1 MTLDLRQLRYFVAV
15 AEEGHVTRAAEK
27 LGIGQPPLSQQIK
40 ALEQQLGHKLFRRR
54 PRGVE
59 LTACGRVLFLEAR
72 DILGR
77 LEQAERAVRHT
88 GRGERGELRLG
99 VAPTAPFHPFVPA
112 VIRGFRDTHPDV
124 TVGLDECLSGPA
136 IQGLRD
142 ARLDAAFVRANLA
155 DRQGLAVHRILDEPM
170 VMALPAGHALAAAE
184 TIEGIRL
191 SRFADDSFIAFA
203 RKEGPGMFEATLA
216 ACLAAGFTP
225 RIGQDAPRITS
236 TLSLVAVGLGVAMV
250 PRSAGCMHLEGI
262 VFRELSAP
270 DRPTVPINLVYP
282 STSGSAV
289 LESFVAHVRLMA
301 RSFAEGSR

>member
-1 MTLDLRQLRYFVAV
+1 MTLDVRQLRYFVAV

-40 ALEQQLGHKLFRRR
+40 ALELQLGHKLFRRR

-77 LEQAERAVRHT
+77 LEQAERAVRRA
-88 GRGERGELRLG
+88 GRGEAGELRLG
-99 VAPTAPFHPFVPA
+99 MAPTAPLHPFVPA

-124 TVGLDECLSGPA
+124 TVGLDECLSGQA
-136 IQGLRD
+136 LQGLRD
-142 ARLDAAFVRANLA
+142 ARLDAAFVRAGLA

-170 VMALPAGHALAAAE
+170 VMALPGSHALAAGDC
-184 TIEGIRL
+184 TEGISL
-191 SRFADDSFIAFA
+191 NRFADDNFIAFA
-203 RKEGPGMFEATLA
+203 RQEGPGMFEATLA

-250 PRSAGCMHLEGI
+250 PRSAGRMHLDGI
-262 VFRELSAP
+262 VFREIAAP
-270 DRPTVPINLVYP
+270 DRPTVPIDLVYP

-289 LESFVAHVRLMA
+289 LESFVSYVRLSA
-301 RSFAEGSR
+301 RSLADGER